1 MFAVPSKVGKTDGKP
16 CCTQIQQK
24 PPKRPSQIALML
36 EIPSK
41 DGNSLLGVRIEPE
54 LAVPQIGSH
63 PIRLKPSFGGS
74 IELHDLANVGSS
86 SHTDATSKH
95 HDSSCSQR
103 QPIYQQSPIIQ
114 SPSYR
119 QTSVL
124 KNITNTPDQ
133 FKSPRTP
140 SKLITSRYISS
151 PTSNVPPY
159 RLPKNGITS
168 CGSSMTSNLGHLSD
182 TQRIS
187 RPRGRPKKYPQQ
199 DTYLV
204 EPSSENDTISSEG
217 QHSSSSSI
225 QLPIKS
231 NKDLITKRRGRPP
244 KYAFSSNDLIPCASS
259 ATQKSNIQ
267 SVDSQSAKMAG
278 ISTEYRD
285 IGDAIYVCNACK
297 ACLWKSEAMRG
308 NKSFTKKIYSLCCL
322 NGKVELPTLN
332 KPPQLLMEL
341 FSGTSD
347 RSKKFVEN
355 VKRYNMMFSFT
366 SIVGKV
372 DHKIN
377 SGKGPYVYRMCGQ
390 NYHLGGSLIPQPGK
404 EPRFCQLYIYDTKHE
419 VDNRINAYSN
429 SHNAS
434 SNTSQYGLD
443 SDTVFR
449 LKGLLDQTN
458 PLVKKFRMARD
469 RYDMNEKETIKIKL
483 IGSRAKDGRTYNLPT
498 ADEVAALVIGDIDGT
513 TDKRDIILDSRS
525 KGLKRI
531 SELHPSYLALQY
543 PILFPYAE
551 DGYRPEIFHKGVEIE
566 DATGHSKLTIRE
578 FFAFR
583 LQKRV
588 NETSLILLSRKLLQ
602 QFIVDAYTMVEN
614 TRLFYIRNNQK
625 AFRRVQLSSLY
636 EAQNSGDND
645 VSIMGTRVTLPSSF
659 TGGARYMQQ
668 NYLDAMAIWPEILRF
683 LEPYNLKPEDRPDIT
698 TCVFKI
704 KLDALMK
711 QIKKEKL
718 FGKLQ
723 GHLYVI
729 EFQKRGLPHAHICIF
744 IDKEDKIPNPEDI
757 DKFICAEIP
766 NKEDD
771 PELYT
776 LVQDFMMH
784 GPCGPKHLS
793 CPCMVNKE
801 CSKHFPKDFTDETH
815 FDKEGYP
822 LYRRRDDGNFIMK
835 KDSKL
840 DNRSPAVYRLSF
852 HLPDH
857 QPIVFDEDEP
867 MESVLEKPSVGA
879 SQFIEWM
886 NRNRHDNE
894 ARQYTYV
901 EFPRYYVWNGN
912 TRKWT
917 KRTSQKTVGR
927 IHFVHPKSGESYYLR
942 ILLNKVSGP
951 TCFEDIRT
959 VDGKVHDSFKE
970 ACYALGLLNDDKEY
984 IASIKETHT
993 WASEHYCRGLF
1004 VSLITSDSIAC
1015 PDRVWKETCDL
1026 LSDDLKHE
1034 VPERLRT
1041 NDVDKLTNVLHNLA
1055 LAKIEIELNRS
1066 GATLKNIPNM
1076 PFPDYEFIN
1085 TSCNMLIQDE
1095 LNYNIADLEEE
1106 HRTLCATMTTEQK
1119 VVYDTIIAT
1128 VDQQAAGLY
1137 FVYGYGGTGKT
1148 FVWKTLAAAIRSRGD
1163 IVINVAS
1170 SGIAAL
1176 LLTGGR
1182 TAHSRFS
1189 IPINVLEDS
1198 FCSIQPDSELAK
1210 LLNQAKLIIWDEA
1223 PMMHKHCFEAF
1234 DRTMR
1239 DIIRPQ
1245 AKHKPFGG
1253 KVVVFG
1259 GDFRQILPIIQ
1270 RGTRAEIVNA
1280 SLHSSY
1286 LWRDITVLEL
1296 TKNMRLRSGTNE
1308 MYDSELADFAYWILK
1323 IGEGKLN
1330 LPNDGEADIDFQ
1342 DDILLKTNENPIET
1356 IIDSTYPRLRENM
1369 SNPKFFQDRAILA
1382 PTNEQV
1388 DSINDHVLSNIDGDE
1403 KVYYSSDS
1411 LCLDKDDD
1419 LFAQQLYSPEI
1430 LNELK
1435 VPGVPNHK
1443 LTLKVGVPIML
1454 LRNIDQS
1461 KGLCNGT
1468 RLQVERLGEHTIE
1481 ARIIT
1486 GHSFGN
1492 ITYIPRMIVA
1502 PTDNKIA
1509 VRFQRRQFPISVC
1522 FSMTINKSQG
1532 QSLANVGLY
1541 LRKPV
1546 FTHGQLYV
1554 AVSRVT
1560 SKKGLKVVLLDD
1572 KGKDTCKTKNV
1583 VYKEGCS
1590 HQLPICFST
1599 FLLLPNYVGV
1609 KEIFKELCDQDIKN
1623 KKRIAVQKC
1632 RQQKKECLDN
1642 LQNTIQHLNQQLQE
1656 QHTAAQ
1662 KSTDNQIDPLNKQI
1676 LDHYI
1681 ELAKQKSNAA
1691 KLNVFSIL
1699 FGSWMS
1705 HVEQFLAWLGGLRP
1719 SNIVKLITNHVELSE
1734 RQIGKMNSL
1743 KDATL
1748 EEEMKIST
1756 YVHNLQDTLA
1766 DSFNGKSF
1774 VDKGDFSAMNNYSN
1788 QMSENLGR
1796 MSVVSTYCDQADELR
1811 ITTLENLQTILTTR
1825 QHALAWIT
1833 LHNYQKRLLSFNHQ
1847 WQAIPI

>member
-1 MFAVPSKVGKTDGKP
+1 
-16 CCTQIQQK
+16 
-24 PPKRPSQIALML
+24 
-36 EIPSK
+36 
-41 DGNSLLGVRIEPE
+41 
-54 LAVPQIGSH
+54 
-63 PIRLKPSFGGS
+63 
-74 IELHDLANVGSS
+74 
-86 SHTDATSKH
+86 
-95 HDSSCSQR
+95 
-103 QPIYQQSPIIQ
+103 
-114 SPSYR
+114 
-119 QTSVL
+119 
-124 KNITNTPDQ
+124 
-133 FKSPRTP
+133 
-140 SKLITSRYISS
+140 
-151 PTSNVPPY
+151 
-159 RLPKNGITS
+159 
-168 CGSSMTSNLGHLSD
+168 
-182 TQRIS
+182 
-187 RPRGRPKKYPQQ
+187 
-199 DTYLV
+199 
-204 EPSSENDTISSEG
+204 
-217 QHSSSSSI
+217 
-225 QLPIKS
+225 
-231 NKDLITKRRGRPP
+231 
-244 KYAFSSNDLIPCASS
+244 
-259 ATQKSNIQ
+259 
-267 SVDSQSAKMAG
+267 
-278 ISTEYRD
+278 
-285 IGDAIYVCNACK
+285 
-297 ACLWKSEAMRG
+297 
-308 NKSFTKKIYSLCCL
+308 
-322 NGKVELPTLN
+322 
-332 KPPQLLMEL
+332 
-341 FSGTSD
+341 
-347 RSKKFVEN
+347 
-355 VKRYNMMFSFT
+355 
-366 SIVGKV
+366 
-372 DHKIN
+372 
-377 SGKGPYVYRMCGQ
+377 
-390 NYHLGGSLIPQPGK
+390 
-404 EPRFCQLYIYDTKHE
+404 
-419 VDNRINAYSN
+419 
-429 SHNAS
+429 
-434 SNTSQYGLD
+434 
-443 SDTVFR
+443 
-449 LKGLLDQTN
+449 
-458 PLVKKFRMARD
+458 MARD

-543 PILFPYAE
+543 PILFPHAE

-668 NYLDAMAIWPEILRF
+668 NYLDAMAIVRAFGYPDFFITFTCNSQWPEILRF

-698 TCVFKI
+698 TRVFKI
-704 KLDALMK
+704 KLDALMN

-801 CSKHFPKDFTDETH
+801 CSKRFPKDFTDKTH

-840 DNRSPAVYRLSF
+840 DNRNVVPYNKTLLKQYQAHINFESCNKIGSIKYLFKYINKGPDRISVSFQEDATTADNSNCMKKEKDEIAEYYSCRYISACEASWRLFNYEIVNRSPLVYRLSF

-927 IHFVHPKSGESYYLR
+927 IHFVNPKSGESYYLR
-942 ILLNKVSGP
+942 ILLNKVRGP

-993 WASEHYCRGLF
+993 WASGHYCRGLF
-1004 VSLITSDSIAC
+1004 VSLITSDSIAS

-1095 LNYNIADLEEE
+1095 LNYNIADIEEE

-1119 VVYDTIIAT
+1119 VVYDTIITT

-1137 FVYGYGGTGKT
+1137 FVYRYGGTGKT

-1189 IPINVLEDS
+1189 IPINILEDS

-1253 KVVVFG
+1253 KVVVFS
-1259 GDFRQILPIIQ
+1259 GDFRQILPVIQ

-1286 LWRDITVLEL
+1286 LWRDVTVLEL
-1296 TKNMRLRSGTNE
+1296 TKNMHLRSGTNE
-1308 MYDSELADFAYWILK
+1308 MDDSELADFANWILK

-1330 LPNDGEADIDFQ
+1330 LQNDGEADIDFQ
-1342 DDILLKTNENPIET
+1342 DDILL
-1356 IIDSTYPRLRENM
+1356 
-1369 SNPKFFQDRAILA
+1369 
-1382 PTNEQV
+1382 
-1388 DSINDHVLSNIDGDE
+1388 
-1403 KVYYSSDS
+1403 
-1411 LCLDKDDD
+1411 
-1419 LFAQQLYSPEI
+1419 
-1430 LNELK
+1430 
-1435 VPGVPNHK
+1435 
-1443 LTLKVGVPIML
+1443 
-1454 LRNIDQS
+1454 
-1461 KGLCNGT
+1461 
-1468 RLQVERLGEHTIE
+1468 
-1481 ARIIT
+1481 
-1486 GHSFGN
+1486 
-1492 ITYIPRMIVA
+1492 
-1502 PTDNKIA
+1502 
-1509 VRFQRRQFPISVC
+1509 
-1522 FSMTINKSQG
+1522 
-1532 QSLANVGLY
+1532 
-1541 LRKPV
+1541 
-1546 FTHGQLYV
+1546 
-1554 AVSRVT
+1554 
-1560 SKKGLKVVLLDD
+1560 
-1572 KGKDTCKTKNV
+1572 
-1583 VYKEGCS
+1583 
-1590 HQLPICFST
+1590 
-1599 FLLLPNYVGV
+1599 
-1609 KEIFKELCDQDIKN
+1609 
-1623 KKRIAVQKC
+1623 
-1632 RQQKKECLDN
+1632 
-1642 LQNTIQHLNQQLQE
+1642 
-1656 QHTAAQ
+1656 
-1662 KSTDNQIDPLNKQI
+1662 
-1676 LDHYI
+1676 
-1681 ELAKQKSNAA
+1681 
-1691 KLNVFSIL
+1691 
-1699 FGSWMS
+1699 
-1705 HVEQFLAWLGGLRP
+1705 
-1719 SNIVKLITNHVELSE
+1719 
-1734 RQIGKMNSL
+1734 
-1743 KDATL
+1743 
-1748 EEEMKIST
+1748 
-1756 YVHNLQDTLA
+1756 
-1766 DSFNGKSF
+1766 
-1774 VDKGDFSAMNNYSN
+1774 
-1788 QMSENLGR
+1788 
-1796 MSVVSTYCDQADELR
+1796 
-1811 ITTLENLQTILTTR
+1811 
-1825 QHALAWIT
+1825 
-1833 LHNYQKRLLSFNHQ
+1833 
-1847 WQAIPI
+1847 